1 MATLN
6 NEQIKAIVNEAY
18 KQATGTETIDN
29 IDLSA
34 FSDVGSDNV
43 TGLREK
49 FTKALIG
56 VVTKNWF
63 TDSSYRSQYRDVF
76 FEDSERFGAIVQA
89 ISVEA
94 PEVQDNS
101 AWNDFVSGTSK
112 VGQYTVYLPVVHSK
126 YYTKS
131 ESWAL
136 PITITGE
143 QWDTAFRNMSE
154 LSGFVS
160 YILMVV
166 DNKIVEHME
175 NMNML
180 NRNNFIAEK
189 IQYAESVGAK
199 GVHVVDLVKMYALET
214 GKNAYTVTQAMNDAD
229 FLRFASMKLKEYK
242 GYLGKQTSVF
252 NTEGIVR
259 FTPSDRLVVQL
270 NDKFVNAIESVAL
283 STTFH
288 DEMVALPNFERVPYW
303 QSIGDTSFNAVTSI
317 NVTTA
322 SGKGAGASSADVTVN
337 RSGIVGLMC
346 DKWAIIHTIRSNR
359 VASQHFEIENLTH
372 YEYQHRDSYM
382 NNLTM
387 NAIVFVLN
395 DYAA

>member
-1 MATLN
+1 MATLT
-6 NEQIKAIVNEAY
+6 NEQIKTIVNEAY
-18 KQATGTETIDN
+18 KQATGQEAVGN
-29 IDLSA
+29 IDLSI
-34 FSDVGSDNV
+34 FSDIGSAEV

-56 VVTKNWF
+56 VITKNWF
-63 TDSSYRSQYRDVF
+63 TDTSYRSQYRDVF

-131 ESWAL
+131 ESWSL

-143 QWDTAFRNMSE
+143 QWDTAFRNENE
-154 LSGFVS
+154 LSAFVS
-160 YILMVV
+160 YVLMIV

-175 NMNML
+175 NMNMM

-189 IQYAESVGAK
+189 ILYSESVGAK
-199 GVHVVDLVKMYALET
+199 GVHVVDLVRMYALEN
-214 GKNAYTVTQAMNDAD
+214 GKNAFTVSEAMNNAD
-229 FLRFASMKLKEYK
+229 FLRWASMKLKEYK
-242 GYLGKQTSVF
+242 GYFGKQTSIF
-252 NTEGIVR
+252 NTEQITR
-259 FTPSDRLVVQL
+259 FTPADRLVVQL
-270 NDKFVNAIESVAL
+270 NDKFVNSIEAVAL

-303 QSIGDTSFNAVTSI
+303 QGIGDTSFESVTSI

-322 SGKGAGASSADVTVN
+322 SGKGAGAGKADVPVN

-387 NAIVFVLN
+387 NAVVFVMN
-395 DYAA
+395 DYTA

>member
-34 FSDVGSDNV
+34 FSDVGSDSV

-143 QWDTAFRNMSE
+143 QWDTASRNMSE

-214 GKNAYTVTQAMNDAD
+214 GKNAYTVAQAMNDAD

-242 GYLGKQTSVF
+242 GYMGKQTSVF

-303 QSIGDTSFNAVTSI
+303 QSIGDTTFNAVTSI

-322 SGKGAGASSADVTVN
+322 SGKGAGASAADVTVN

>member
-6 NEQIKAIVNEAY
+6 NEQIKTIVNSAY
-18 KQATGTETIDN
+18 AQATGDENVTS

-34 FSDVGSDNV
+34 FSDIGSNSV
-43 TGLREK
+43 TGLKEK

-56 VVTKNWF
+56 ILTKNWF
-63 TDSSYRSQYRDVF
+63 SDTSYRSQYRDVF
-76 FEDSERFGAIVQA
+76 FEDSEKFGAIVQA

-143 QWDTAFRNMSE
+143 QWDTAFKNMTE
-154 LSGFVS
+154 LSAFVS
-160 YILMVV
+160 YVLMVV

-175 NMNML
+175 NMNMM

-189 IQYAESVGAK
+189 IQYAESLGAK
-199 GVHVVDLVKMYALET
+199 GVHVVDFVKMYCTER
-214 GKNAYTVTQAMNDAD
+214 GKNALTVSQAMGDAD
-229 FLRFASMKLKEYK
+229 FLRYCSMKLREYK
-242 GYLGKQTSVF
+242 GYMGKQTSVF
-252 NTEGIVR
+252 NTEGLVR
-259 FTPSDRLVVQL
+259 FTPADRLVIQL

-288 DEMVALPNFERVPYW
+288 DEMVALPNFESIPYW
-303 QSIGDTSFNAVTSI
+303 QGIGDTSFNAVTSI
-317 NVTTA
+317 SVVTD
-322 SGKGAGASSADVTVN
+322 SGKGSGDGGVDVPLT

-395 DYAA
+395 DYTA

>member
-29 IDLSA
+29 IDLSV
-34 FSDVGSDNV
+34 FSDVGSDSV

-63 TDSSYRSQYRDVF
+63 TDTSYRSQYRDVF

-160 YILMVV
+160 YVLMVV

-175 NMNML
+175 NMNMM

-242 GYLGKQTSVF
+242 GYMGKQTSVF

-270 NDKFVNAIESVAL
+270 NDKFVNAIEAVAL

-288 DEMVALPNFERVPYW
+288 DEMVKLPNFERVPYW
-303 QSIGDTSFNAVTSI
+303 QSIGDTTFDAVTSI

-322 SGKGAGASSADVTVN
+322 SGKGVGAEGADVPVN